1 MNPADPLYS
10 SHIINSVFNAFS
22 AYTAIMLNILTIHTI
37 RKTSSLPKPLKTLL
51 MSLAVSDLSVGL
63 LVQPLQIA
71 SLISPSYIPLN
82 VLNSITFVFIYT
94 SFFTVVAIS
103 VDRFLAVH
111 LHLRYRE
118 LVTPE
123 RVVAVVVSI
132 WILAAFLSS
141 MWLWISFDTTK
152 LVYIIIAGLCF
163 ICGTL
168 VYRRIYLAVRRH
180 TNQIRVFQV
189 QQELQNDEMTN
200 VARRRKSAISTF
212 YVYLVFLVCYLPMYC
227 LGIVDMFPAPKN
239 RLKRGLHLYLQTL
252 MLLNSS
258 VNPLIYC
265 WKMRRIRHSIMETL
279 LNLFPSQNWRETKQ
293 TKIHFST
300 EE

>member
-10 SHIINSVFNAFS
+10 SNIINSVFNAFS
-22 AYTAIMLNILTIHTI
+22 AYTAIMLNILTIHAT

-51 MSLAVSDLSVGL
+51 LSLAVSDLSVGL

-123 RVVAVVVSI
+123 RVVAVVVST
-132 WILAAFLSS
+132 WILAAILSS
-141 MWLWISFDTTK
+141 MWLWTSFDTTK

-168 VYRRIYLAVRRH
+168 VYCRIYLAVRRH

-189 QQELQNDEMTN
+189 QQELQNDEMAN

-227 LGIVDMFPAPKN
+227 LGIVDMFPAPN
-239 RLKRGLHLYLQTL
+239 NHLKRGLHLYLQTL

-265 WKMRRIRHSIMETL
+265 WKMRHIRHSIMETL
-279 LNLFPSQNWRETKQ
+279 RNLFPSQN
-293 TKIHFST
+293 
-300 EE
+300 